1 MEEKLKAETGKA
13 DCEPAIST
21 FNFQLSTLQQKIAHA
36 KHLIYEWG
44 AGQAVLLCS
53 FGKDSMVLLDLIRQV
68 LPART
73 GRGRMNCHSYPLPV
87 IYHRHPYFPAK
98 HEFADSVIRSWMLE
112 VYDFPPVACGV
123 KCRGE
128 KQKAESGK
136 QKFQLSKSQLSTFE
150 LVTRYQIGNG
160 VIDLPM
166 NTEAPIERR
175 PFVCGLQWLTRPKTL
190 GAQWPWST
198 VFIGHKSS
206 DVDPYEGPVPLKA
219 DRVETAGVNAVFP
232 LRHWTDQDVW
242 DYTELNAVP
251 YDKRRY
257 RDRAE
262 LADKWLNPDYVHAC
276 TACIDPRETRKT
288 VPCPKLGGALVRNM
302 GPTVMRMETL
312 PDYIDK
318 MNQESRKAGKEGNKD
333 DFLLNPLP
341 GPEGSCVPDSKEE
354 KEEEPENAIHS

>member
-13 DCEPAIST
+13 DCETALST

-44 AGQAVLLCS
+44 AGPAVLLCS

-73 GRGRMNCHSYPLPV
+73 GSARMNCHSYPLPV

-123 KCRGE
+123 KAKGDR
-128 KQKAESGK
+128 
-136 QKFQLSKSQLSTFE
+136 LE

-166 NTEAPIERR
+166 NTEPPIERR

-190 GAQWPWST
+190 GAQWPWQT

-206 DVDPYEGPVPLKA
+206 DVDPYEGPVPFKA

-262 LADKWLNPDYVHAC
+262 LEDKWLNPDYVHAC
-276 TACIDPRETRKT
+276 TACIDPREKAKT
-288 VPCPKLGGALVRNM
+288 VPCPKLAGLVRNM
-302 GPTVMRMETL
+302 GPTVVRMETL
-312 PDYIDK
+312 PDYI
-318 MNQESRKAGKEGNKD
+318 ER
-333 DFLLNPLP
+333 
-341 GPEGSCVPDSKEE
+341 PEEQM
-354 KEEEPENAIHS
+354 A

>member
-1 MEEKLKAETGKA
+1 M
-13 DCEPAIST
+13 
-21 FNFQLSTLQQKIAHA
+21 NLQDKIAHA

-123 KCRGE
+123 KCRGQRSE
-128 KQKAESGK
+128 VGGR
-136 QKFQLSKSQLSTFE
+136 LE

-190 GAQWPWST
+190 GAQWPWET

-257 RDRAE
+257 VNRGE
-262 LADKWLNPDYVHAC
+262 FSDKWLNPDYIHAC
-276 TACIDPRETRKT
+276 TACIDPRVNSKT
-288 VPCPKLGGALVRNM
+288 VLCPKLGGELVRNM

-318 MNQESRKAGKEGNKD
+318 MNQESRKAGKE
-333 DFLLNPLP
+333 
-341 GPEGSCVPDSKEE
+341 
-354 KEEEPENAIHS
+354 EEEISNAIHS

>member
-1 MEEKLKAETGKA
+1 MKKMEDRRWKIEDGEKSLS
-13 DCEPAIST
+13 AISH
-21 FNFQLSTLQQKIAHA
+21 LPSALEDKIAHA

-44 AGQAVLLCS
+44 AGPAVLLCS

-68 LPART
+68 LPARA
-73 GRGRMNCHSYPLPV
+73 GSARMNCHSYPLPV

-98 HEFADSVIRSWMLE
+98 DEFADSVIRSWMLE
-112 VYDFPPVACGV
+112 VYDFPPAACGV
-123 KCRGE
+123 KAKGDR
-128 KQKAESGK
+128 
-136 QKFQLSKSQLSTFE
+136 LE
-150 LVTRYQIGNG
+150 LVTRYQIGTG

-166 NTEAPIERR
+166 NTEPPIERR

-190 GAQWPWST
+190 GAQWPWQT

-257 RDRAE
+257 RVKEQGSHAANGRWE
-262 LADKWLNPDYVHAC
+262 EVPDKWLNPDYVHAC
-276 TACIDPRETRKT
+276 TACIDPRETRKA
-288 VPCPKLGGALVRNM
+288 VPCPKLGGELVRNL
-302 GPTVMRMETL
+302 GPTVVRMEQL
-312 PDYIDK
+312 PDYIG
-318 MNQESRKAGKEGNKD
+318 AGDIPTAVGTAT
-333 DFLLNPLP
+333 
-341 GPEGSCVPDSKEE
+341 EE
-354 KEEEPENAIHS
+354 KEEETENAIHS